1 MAVVKT
7 SALGQVRKS
16 IGATN
21 YYRRSGVQLARQK
34 PTFAPNRTFT
44 ALQLRQQ
51 ELMKGIKLIS
61 QQMDL
66 AAIARNCNTYNSR
79 IYNTS
84 SRYNRLV
91 SKLLKGLSSAWE
103 EPEDTIDVIV
113 NKYMDFWAAD
123 FSTGNIPFPLDL
135 TVGTLNQNGI
145 IFQVEP
151 PTAKTFQALSLANKK
166 KKGRQYTIT
175 DIGVV
180 GFAANRRSASG
191 VTVLGAGIMP
201 TFVTEVETP
210 FPDPEAS
217 YVLNCTFSN
226 NIPNTAGDYIFFLS
240 AFIKDSVIYSLDT
253 DTSNALWTSSTFTI
267 DFTKK

>member
-1 MAVVKT
+1 MAVVRT

-34 PTFAPNRTFT
+34 PAFAPGRTFT
-44 ALQLRQQ
+44 PPQLRQQ
-51 ELMKGIKLIS
+51 DLMKGVKMIS

-91 SKLLKGLSSAWE
+91 SKLLRGLANAWDDA
-103 EPEDTIDVIV
+103 EDTIADIV
-113 NKYMDFWAAD
+113 SYGMDTWAAD
-123 FSTGNIPFPLDL
+123 FSTGNIPFPLNL
-135 TVGTLNQNGI
+135 TVSQFNTTNIL
-145 IFQVEP
+145 FEVAP
-151 PTAKTFQALSLANKK
+151 PSALASQALALANKK
-166 KKGRQYTIT
+166 KRGRQYSMT

-180 GFAANRRSASG
+180 GFVAKKWSGSA
-191 VTVLGAGIMP
+191 TTLLGAGILP
-201 TFVTEVETP
+201 SFVVKSDSP
-210 FPDPEAS
+210 FPDPDAP
-217 YVLNCTFSN
+217 YMLNCSLSN
-226 NIPNTAGDYIFFLS
+226 AIPGTAGDYVIYLA
-240 AFIKDSVIYSLDT
+240 AFIKDSLIYSIDT

-267 DFTKK
+267 NYTK

>member
-34 PTFAPNRTFT
+34 PTFAPGRTFT
-44 ALQLRQQ
+44 APQLRQQ
-51 ELMKGIKLIS
+51 DLMKGVKMIS

-91 SKLLKGLSSAWE
+91 SKLLKGLANAWDDAEMTIE
-103 EPEDTIDVIV
+103 EVVSYGMDT
-113 NKYMDFWAAD
+113 WAAE

-135 TVGTLNQNGI
+135 TVSQFNTTNIL
-145 IFQVEP
+145 FDVAP
-151 PTAKTFQALSLANKK
+151 PSAQASQALALANKK
-166 KKGRQYTIT
+166 KKGRQYSMI

-180 GFAANRRSASG
+180 GFVTKKWSG
-191 VTVLGAGIMP
+191 GATTRLGAGILP
-201 TFVTEVETP
+201 SFVVKSDNP
-210 FPDPEAS
+210 FPDPDKP
-217 YVLNCTFSN
+217 YMLNCSLSN
-226 NIPNTAGDYIFFLS
+226 AIPGTAGDYVIYLA
-240 AFIKDSVIYSLDT
+240 AFIKDSVIYSVEQ
-253 DTSNALWTSSTFTI
+253 DTSNALWTSSTYKI
-267 DFTKK
+267 DYSK